1 MIDISYFD
9 TVTIYKVSSGGYSN
23 SKVVESSDDVACL
36 FLQNTGFNRNN
47 HQEAVSSDA
56 ICYPDPENTFLINNH
71 YRLEGMY
78 VLAPFFNADD
88 EDGWYKVESVTIN
101 KDILLENKVGNI
113 VLGLKKT
120 AKLNLVS

>member
-9 TVTIYKVSSGGYSN
+9 TVTFYKVSGGGYSS

-36 FLQNTGFNRNN
+36 FLQNTGFNRTSN
-47 HQEAVSSDA
+47 QEAINSDA
-56 ICYPDPENTFLINNH
+56 ICYPDPENTFLIANH

-78 VLAPFFNADD
+78 VLAPMFSVDD
-88 EDGWYKVESVTIN
+88 VDGWYKVESVTIN

-120 AKLNLVS
+120 AKLSLVS